1 MGAGERG
8 GGQRARQAIIS
19 STSNRHVASAAR
31 LKKRALREKERR
43 FLAEGA
49 QATAEALD
57 AGAVETLFYVPS
69 PEGVAH
75 PLVSRAEESGV
86 EAIAVTEQVMVHLTS
101 TVTPQGILAVAR
113 FVDVPIG
120 EVPTG
125 PELVPVLYAV
135 RDPGNAG
142 TILRS
147 ADAAGADA
155 VVFTDTSVDVY
166 NPKTVR
172 ASAGS
177 LFHLPVS
184 RDVPA
189 QEAVAVL
196 RDRGLQILAATP
208 DGTETVYET
217 DLTRPTAVLFGNEA
231 WGLPAEAR
239 ALADR
244 AVRIPIQ
251 GKSESLNLAAAAAL
265 FLFESVRQRGSTPS
279 SGSIGGAISA
289 SAHDIRSSLVALKG
303 FASTLATMWDRL
315 DDADRRTIVGGLA
328 VDAERTASLVKM
340 LVDGARLE
348 EGVFEPSPERHDVV
362 EEAEWVAEIF
372 AQSKDYPEVRVTGS
386 GIATVDPERLQVL
399 LLTLCG
405 EAMWWG
411 QEGAIEVSIES
422 ADGGTAVEV
431 RRAVGTFAGEEIEE
445 SFATPRRGGKGKIGL
460 WLARALAEAQGARLT
475 WGDDKGIVFRLE
487 LPR

>member
-1 MGAGERG
+1 MGADEGARG
-8 GGQRARQAIIS
+8 RRAGRNIIS
-19 STSNRHVASAAR
+19 STSNRQVASAAR
-31 LKKRALREKERR
+31 LKKRALREKEKR

-57 AGAVETLFYVPS
+57 AGAVEQLFHAPS
-69 PEGVAH
+69 PTEAAH
-75 PLVSRAEESGV
+75 PLVARAEEAGV
-86 EAIAVTEQVMVHLTS
+86 PVIPVTEQVMTHLTS

-113 FVDVPIG
+113 FVDVSLA
-120 EVPTG
+120 EVPQTL
-125 PELVPVLYAV
+125 ELVPILYAV

-142 TILRS
+142 TVLRS

-177 LFHLPVS
+177 LFHLPVV

-189 QEAVAVL
+189 REAVAVL
-196 RDRGLQILAATP
+196 RQRGLQVLAAAP
-208 DGTETVYET
+208 EGTETVYET

-239 ALADR
+239 ALADG
-244 AVRIPIQ
+244 AVRIPIR

-265 FLFESVRQRGSTPS
+265 FLFEAVRQRGSGPPA
-279 SGSIGGAISA
+279 GSIGAAISA
-289 SAHDIRSSLVALKG
+289 SAHDIRSSLAALKG
-303 FASTLATMWDRL
+303 FASTLASMWDRL

-340 LVDGARLE
+340 LVDAARLE
-348 EGVFEPSPERHDVV
+348 EGGFEPSPERHDVV
-362 EEAEWVAEIF
+362 EEAQWVAEVF
-372 AQSKDYPEVRVTGS
+372 AQSKDYPEVLVS
-386 GIATVDPERLQVL
+386 GGASATVDPERLQVL
-399 LLTLCG
+399 LLTLCT

-411 QEGAIEVSIES
+411 QGAAIEVSVEP
-422 ADGGTAVEV
+422 ADGGAAVKV
-431 RRAVGTFAGEEIEE
+431 HRAVADLSREEVDA
-445 SFATPRRGGKGKIGL
+445 SFVHPKRGGKGKITL
-460 WLARALAEAQGARLT
+460 WLARTLAEAQGARLT
-475 WGDDKGIVFRLE
+475 WEEDNGITFRLE
-487 LPR
+487 LPA

>member
-1 MGAGERG
+1 VGTGEG
-8 GGQRARQAIIS
+8 GREQRPHQAIIS
-19 STSNRHVASAAR
+19 STANRHVLSAAR
-31 LKKRALREKERR
+31 LKKRALREKEGR

-57 AGAVETLFYVPS
+57 AGAVETLFHVPS
-69 PEGVAH
+69 PTGTAHQLAARGEERGVSVV
-75 PLVSRAEESGV
+75 P
-86 EAIAVTEQVMVHLTS
+86 VTEQVMVHLTS
-101 TVTPQGILAVAR
+101 TVTPQAILAVAR
-113 FVDVPIG
+113 FVDVPIE
-120 EVPTG
+120 EVPATSV
-125 PELVPVLYAV
+125 LVPILYAV

-177 LFHLPVS
+177 LFHLPVV

-189 QEAVAVL
+189 PEAVAAL
-196 RDRGLQILAATP
+196 RQRGLQVVAATP
-208 DGTETVYET
+208 GAKESVYEA

-244 AVRIPIQ
+244 AVRIPIK

-265 FLFESVRQRGSTPS
+265 VLFESVRQRDASAA
-279 SGSIGGAISA
+279 SGEIGPAISA

-340 LVDGARLE
+340 LVDAARLE
-348 EGVFEPSPERHDVV
+348 EGVFEPSPERHDVAD
-362 EEAEWVAEIF
+362 EAAWVAEIF
-372 AQSKDYPEVRVTGS
+372 DQSKDYPEVRVS
-386 GIATVDPERLQVL
+386 GNAMATFDPERLQVL
-399 LLTLCG
+399 LLTLST

-411 QEGAIEVSIES
+411 QEGAIEVTVEPAGAGAAI
-422 ADGGTAVEV
+422 EV
-431 RRAVGTFAGEEIEE
+431 RRAVAAFAGEEIEE
-445 SFATPRRGGKGKIGL
+445 SFATPRRGAKGKITL
-460 WLARALAEAQGARLT
+460 WLARVLADAQGARLS
-475 WGDDKGIVFRLE
+475 WGNDKGIVFRLV
-487 LPR
+487 LPG